1 MFAAMIP
8 IAMQLIQQMQQ
19 QQQQQGADG
28 ADGAQGAQGGQS
40 DPAAQ
45 IFSALMQ
52 QGGSSVA

>member
-28 ADGAQGAQGGQS
+28 AQGGQGGQG
-40 DPAAQ
+40 DPVQQLFATIMQ
-45 IFSALMQ
+45 Q
-52 QGGSSVA
+52 QGG